1 MGDKEGKESTYKGL
15 VAFDKDKENIDH
27 KAYPL
32 S

>member
-1 MGDKEGKESTYKGL
+1 MGDKERKEGYKGL
-15 VAFDKDKENIDH
+15 VAFDKDKDDIDH